1 MKNDYNFNF
10 VIFGATGDLTKRKLI
25 PALYN
30 LYKNKYINDFLIT
43 CIARKDYTNES
54 FADELKTFY
63 KKDLMKKLDE
73 KLWVKFAKKIHYY
86 RTDFDNLKNICGLDL
101 FFSNIEKINKIKA
114 NRLYYLAT
122 LPQNYELI
130 INSIK
135 KCSLDNEKDGWKR
148 LIIEKPF
155 GSSLE
160 SAKRLNKI
168 LREAFRED
176 QIFRIDHYLSKET
189 LNNLLIFRFANTIF
203 EPIWS
208 NRYIDHV
215 QITVAED
222 LGVLDRGAY
231 YDKSGAIRDM
241 LQNHLLQILTM
252 VAMECPGEFVAS
264 RIRER
269 KVDVLKSV
277 KVDNFILGQYQ
288 GYRNEQ
294 NVEKNS
300 NTETYVS
307 LKLFI
312 NNSNWKGVPFYI
324 RTGKKM
330 KKKSAFIYIKFKE
343 IRCITDKRLNMFP
356 NELIIQ
362 IQPEQNIYFYINSKV
377 PGLDLG
383 IAKVKLDFCYECVY
397 GSNTLEAYEKMIS
410 EAVKGDLSLFTSW
423 EESKVA
429 WKIVDNILSKNKK
442 VSFYKQVTYGPDE
455 SDELLKK
462 DGREWHY
469 Y

>member
-1 MKNDYNFNF
+1 M
-10 VIFGATGDLTKRKLI
+10 
-25 PALYN
+25 
-30 LYKNKYINDFLIT
+30 
-43 CIARKDYTNES
+43 
-54 FADELKTFY
+54 
-63 KKDLMKKLDE
+63 
-73 KLWVKFAKKIHYY
+73 
-86 RTDFDNLKNICGLDL
+86 
-101 FFSNIEKINKIKA
+101 
-114 NRLYYLAT
+114 
-122 LPQNYELI
+122 
-130 INSIK
+130 
-135 KCSLDNEKDGWKR
+135 
-148 LIIEKPF
+148 
-155 GSSLE
+155 
-160 SAKRLNKI
+160 
-168 LREAFRED
+168 
-176 QIFRIDHYLSKET
+176 
-189 LNNLLIFRFANTIF
+189 LIFRFANTIF

-410 EAVKGDLSLFTSW
+410 EAVKGDLSLFTRP
-423 EESKVA
+423 VA
-429 WKIVDNILSKNKK
+429 
-442 VSFYKQVTYGPDE
+442 
-455 SDELLKK
+455 
-462 DGREWHY
+462 
-469 Y
+469 